1 MISRRHFTL
10 GVLSVALL
18 SATGC
23 GRKGAL
29 EPPEDRE
36 EEYRYPHQYPAPDTV
51 VPSGQAVQGSQR
63 RIASGIEPQ
72 G

>member
-1 MISRRHFTL
+1 MITRRDLTL
-10 GVLSVALL
+10 GVLCGLL
-18 SATGC
+18 LTATGC

-36 EEYRYPHQYPAPDTV
+36 EEYRFPRRYPAPDTV
-51 VPSGQAVQGSQR
+51 VPSGQPVQGSQR
-63 RIASGIEPQ
+63 QIGPGTEPQ